1 MKIVY
6 IVHPIRGDVQGN
18 ILKVLS
24 ILKKHHT
31 AKIYPFA
38 PYIVSLQYLDDN
50 SPEDRERGIKANVE
64 LFERDFIDELW
75 VFGDRISSGMK
86 AEIELA
92 ERLKIPIVYKH
103 ELAG

>member
-6 IVHPIRGDVQGN
+6 IVHPISGDVQGN

-24 ILKKHHT
+24 ILKEHHT
-31 AKIYPFA
+31 AKTYPFA
-38 PYIVSLQYLDDN
+38 PYLLSLQYLDDTI
-50 SPEDRERGIKANVE
+50 PEDRERGIKANVE
-64 LFERDFIDELW
+64 LFERNFIDEVW

-92 ERLKIPIVYKH
+92 ERLKIPVLYKK
-103 ELAG
+103 